1 MSDAVTAIKTGFI
14 KESFIRTADHN
25 YLLGRQG
32 LRLGLVT
39 DGMWLVAHAVEKYL
53 KATLLLNGRGTKSH
67 SHDIASLF
75 DEALQIAGEYIPEK
89 FMRIRGGVFVE
100 WTKRITIRE
109 YISRLNS
116 LGAPENR
123 YQLFGY
129 NFTTGDVL
137 LVDQLIYWLRRT
149 SRTLEKV
156 ENLSD
161 PNFWEI
167 DSCLPLERIFRG
179 ADQAL
184 AEMLLEG
191 NLIWSLVTSGGEL
204 RRVSIKTSLSIQT
217 SALDIL
223 LNDLK
228 ALPADQ
234 RSTTADELLH
244 WMCKNVRMSK
254 ATEAAL
260 KQAVRTITS
269 RSSEAT

>member
-14 KESFIRTADHN
+14 KESFIRAADHN
-25 YLLGRQG
+25 YLLGRHG
-32 LRLGLVT
+32 LRHGLVT

-53 KATLLLNGRGTKSH
+53 KATLLLNGRGVKTH

-75 DEALQIAGEYIPEK
+75 DEALQIAGDYIPGN

-100 WTKRITIRE
+100 WTKQITIRE

-123 YQLFGY
+123 YQLLGY

-137 LVDQLIYWLRRT
+137 LTDQLIYWLRRT
-149 SRTLEKV
+149 SRTLGKV

-161 PNFWEI
+161 PKFWEI
-167 DSCLPLERIFRG
+167 DPYLPLERIFHGSDR
-179 ADQAL
+179 AL
-184 AEMLLEG
+184 AGMLLEG
-191 NLIWSLVTSGGEL
+191 NLIWNWIMSGGKV
-204 RRVSIKTSLSIQT
+204 RRVSTKTSLSIQT

-223 LNDLK
+223 LDDLK

-234 RSTTADELLH
+234 RSASADKLLH